1 MIIHGHILFH
11 LITLNPI
18 MTTLKEKL
26 FSRITDD
33 FQVLSKVVIRQHS
46 YIKGMLEDNT
56 NEEIYTEI
64 NNNERIIDSLEV
76 KLRNEVI
83 NTIVLYSPR
92 ATNLRMIISYY
103 DMTAYLERIGDLILN
118 ISHFLLKT
126 DIHGTL
132 FTTYKNIL
140 VKMLA
145 LTENMTQNAIFAF
158 TCEDIQLAKATI
170 EADDQVDALHHET
183 GFNLQHN
190 CCGLVL
196 SQQEIADALYINSM
210 SYNIERIG
218 DNATNIAEAAIYLI
232 EGKNVKHW
240 DKEGGEILQAGSEG

>member
-1 MIIHGHILFH
+1 MS
-11 LITLNPI
+11 
-18 MTTLKEKL
+18 TLKEKI
-26 FSRITDD
+26 FDRITGD
-33 FQVLSKVVIRQHS
+33 FQVLAKVIIRQHT
-46 YIKGMLEDNT
+46 YIKEMLEDNQ
-56 NEEIYTEI
+56 NEEIYAEI

-76 KLRNEVI
+76 KIRNEVI

-126 DIHGTL
+126 NIQGTL
-132 FTTYKNIL
+132 FQTYKNNL

-158 TCEDIQLAKATI
+158 TCEDIRLAKDTI
-170 EADDQVDALHHET
+170 EADDQVDRLHHET

-190 CCGLVL
+190 CANKALNE
-196 SQQEIADALYINSM
+196 QEVADALYINSM

-232 EGKNVKHW
+232 EGKNIKHW
-240 DKEGGEILQAGSEG
+240 DRDNEGKEVLRAGSEG

>member
-1 MIIHGHILFH
+1 MSS
-11 LITLNPI
+11 
-18 MTTLKEKL
+18 LKEKV

-33 FQVLSKVVIRQHS
+33 FQVLATMAIRQQTN
-46 YIKGMLEDNT
+46 IKAMLEDNK
-56 NEEIYTEI
+56 NEEIYAEI

-76 KLRNEVI
+76 KIRNEVI

-118 ISHFLLKT
+118 ISHFLLKS

-132 FTTYKNIL
+132 FSEYKSDL
-140 VKMLA
+140 VKMLV

-158 TCEDIQLAKATI
+158 TCEDIQLAKDTI
-170 EADDQVDALHHET
+170 ELDDQVDDLHHQI
-183 GFNLQHN
+183 GRRLQQN
-190 CCGLVL
+190 CAGKPL
-196 SQQEIADALYINSM
+196 SQQEMADALYINSM
-210 SYNIERIG
+210 AYNIERIG

-232 EGKNVKHW
+232 EGKNIKHW
-240 DKEGGEILQAGSEG
+240 DQPRENTLEAGSEG

>member
-1 MIIHGHILFH
+1 M
-11 LITLNPI
+11 P
-18 MTTLKEKL
+18 TLKEKV

-33 FQVLSKVVIRQHS
+33 FQVLTTIVIRQHS
-46 YIKGMLEDNT
+46 HIKQLIDN
-56 NEEIYTEI
+56 NENKEIYAEI

-76 KLRNEVI
+76 KIRNEVI

-118 ISHFLLKT
+118 ISHFLQRT
-126 DIHGTL
+126 DVQGTL
-132 FTTYKNIL
+132 FTSYKADL
-140 VKMLA
+140 VKMLH

-158 TCEDIQLAKATI
+158 TYEDIQLAKDTI
-170 EADDQVDALHHET
+170 ELDDQVDLLHHGIRNKLENNNAGKT
-183 GFNLQHN
+183 
-190 CCGLVL
+190 L
-196 SQQEIADALYINSM
+196 SKQKMADALSINSM

-232 EGKNVKHW
+232 EGRNIKHW
-240 DKEGGEILQAGSEG
+240 DKPQENILQAGSEG